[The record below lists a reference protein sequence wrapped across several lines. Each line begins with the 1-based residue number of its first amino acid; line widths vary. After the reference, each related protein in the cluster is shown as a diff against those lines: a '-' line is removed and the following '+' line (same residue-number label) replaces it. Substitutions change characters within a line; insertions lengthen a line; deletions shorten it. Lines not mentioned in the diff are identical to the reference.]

1 MSWFRNVTPPSFAA
15 FSTVFARKGHPSRTR
30 RATRWTPCDRT
41 RQTFFR
47 DDASVY
53 QSPVPLTFPCHFVS
67 SNKTRRR
74 ISCCFLTMRTYVT
87 VTYDMRGATQDAKST
102 SPITAIAAIA
112 YIAKPTK
119 TAETQEKRTLHAHRV
134 HDPGRIRRSTRR
146 RIHLLLLT
154 ERIKRTGEHRD
165 RGTQNRSGPVDQG
178 DDRRIPQERAL
189 RGQRP
194 DRVRHRQ
201 GDAVT
206 LFSTTRYEWGVLDF
220 ALAAIG
226 AVNVPIYDTDSAAQ
240 AERILNDSNVKLA
253 IADDRERFDRLDS
266 VIGRCPSLKH
276 ILMLDANAMGALED
290 WASPCPTKSWT
301 SVSRRCVPTIWPPSC
316 TRPVPQGH
324 RRVPSCRIAISCR
337 SRVPA
342 ALRCTR

>member
-1 MSWFRNVTPPSFAA
+1 MLWFATSLRPVLPHFPP
-15 FSTVFARKGHPSRTR
+15 FSPV
-30 RATRWTPCDRT
+30 RATPLEPVAQPVGYPAIERVKP
-41 RQTFFR
+41 FFR

-53 QSPVPLTFPCHFVS
+53 QSPVPLTFRATLSVQTNPSPYFLL
-67 SNKTRRR
+67 
-74 ISCCFLTMRTYVT
+74 FLTMRTYVT

-146 RIHLLLLT
+146 RIHLLPAY
-154 ERIKRTGEHRD
+154 RTHQAHRRRHRD

-201 GDAVT
+201 GRRRHPLLHHPLRMGCAR
-206 LFSTTRYEWGVLDF
+206 LRAGRNRR
-220 ALAAIG
+220 G
-226 AVNVPIYDTDSAAQ
+226 Q
-240 AERILNDSNVKLA
+240 C
-253 IADDRERFDRLDS
+253 ADL
-266 VIGRCPSLKH
+266 
-276 ILMLDANAMGALED
+276 
-290 WASPCPTKSWT
+290 
-301 SVSRRCVPTIWPPSC
+301 
-316 TRPVPQGH
+316 
-324 RRVPSCRIAISCR
+324 
-337 SRVPA
+337 
-342 ALRCTR
+342 